1 MATLGSYL
9 QFRPISYTEESRDLG
24 SQTGVYLN
32 QPIYIE
38 DPKSYLNNSIAWC
51 YYGPELD
58 KILVQSVN
66 VSFGTP
72 EDGFYSR
79 SNYTTW

>member
-1 MATLGSYL
+1 MAILGSYV

-24 SQTGVYLN
+24 SETGLN
-32 QPIYIE
+32 LNKLIYIE
-38 DPKSYLNNSIAWC
+38 DPKSYLNNSVAWS

-58 KILVQSVN
+58 EILVQSVN

-72 EDGFYSR
+72 EDGFYSH